1 LTDRNDYPENTI
13 NSIRVFVQHPD
24 DEQRVIQFSLF
35 MGSQWRGLLGFE
47 LQERSTIE
55 LTVDFEILFVQFLQ
69 FYEFASTKV
78 LQRPNLTL

>member
-69 FYEFASTKV
+69 FYESASTKV

>member
-24 DEQRVIQFSLF
+24 DEQRVIQFFLF

-69 FYEFASTKV
+69 FYESASTKV